1 MSGIRR
7 CRLGATRVTIVEAQ
21 FIEKLEPLFEP
32 HRFKVLRG
40 GRASVKSWSIARAL
54 LIIGANRKLQVLCAR
69 EYQSSIRESVHK
81 LLSNQIEILGLS
93 KFYDIQ
99 QSGIYG
105 PNGSQFAFVGLSDK
119 TAENLKSYEDF
130 DVAWVEEARNT
141 TDRSWNILRP
151 TIRKDGS
158 EIWVSFNPELDTDP
172 VWKMFVEDPPPGTF
186 TLELN
191 WRDNPWW
198 NDVLEAERQD
208 AQRKLSKVDYEHI
221 WEGKCRPTVAGAIY
235 ADEVAEMYSER
246 RVGLFPYDPHLLVY
260 PVFDIGWNDSMAI
273 GMYQRVA
280 SQMRMVNYLE
290 NDHKTYDWY
299 SRQMADMG
307 YNWGTL
313 FLPHD
318 GAAANVQTGKSGEE
332 VLTDLGWEVK
342 VLPKIDPREGIRM
355 ARMQLKTLYVHMPQK
370 ESLQDAQDGAYR
382 GCGRFIEC
390 MKRYRR
396 AISNTTMEP
405 GEPLHDTYS
414 HGADQW
420 RYASQA
426 APEMDNNTY
435 DLPPRR
441 RRSSWMTA

>member
-1 MSGIRR
+1 MSE
-7 CRLGATRVTIVEAQ
+7 IVEAQ

-54 LIIGANRKLQVLCAR
+54 VIIGASRKLQVLCAR

-93 KFYDIQ
+93 SVYEVQ
-99 QSGIYG
+99 QTGIYG
-105 PNGSQFAFVGLSDK
+105 PNGTQFAFVGLSDK

-158 EIWVSFNPELDTDP
+158 EIWISFNPELDTDP

-186 TLELN
+186 SIELN
-191 WRDNPWW
+191 WRDNIWF
-198 NDVLEAERQD
+198 NSVLEAERAD
-208 AQRKLSKVDYEHI
+208 AERKLPKVEYQNI

-235 ADEVAEMYSER
+235 ADEVAELYSKR
-246 RVGLFPYDPHLLVY
+246 RVGLFPYDPQQLVY

-273 GMYQRVA
+273 GMYQRLA
-280 SQMRMVNYLE
+280 SQLVKVNYLE
-290 NDHKTYDWY
+290 SDHKTYAWY
-299 SRQMADMG
+299 SKEMAKLE
-307 YNWGTL
+307 YNWGRL

-318 GAAANVQTGKSGEE
+318 GATANPQTGKTGQK
-332 VLTDLGWEVK
+332 VLEDLGWEVT
-342 VLPKIDPREGIRM
+342 VLEKINPAEGIRM
-355 ARMQLKTLYVHMPQK
+355 ARMAMQNLFVNVPDK
-370 ESLQDAQDGAYR
+370 EVEQDTEGAFR
-382 GCGRFIEC
+382 GCARWMEC

-396 AISNTTMEP
+396 AIPKTTMEP
-405 GEPLHDTYS
+405 GEPVHDEYS
-414 HGADQW
+414 HGADEW
-420 RYASQA
+420 RYAAQA
-426 APEMDNNTY
+426 APMMDNNVFEQPT
-435 DLPPRR
+435 RR
-441 RRSSWMTA
+441 RRASFMAA

>member
-1 MSGIRR
+1 
-7 CRLGATRVTIVEAQ
+7 VTDVVEAE

-54 LIIGANRKLQVLCAR
+54 VIIGASRKLQVLCAR

-81 LLSNQIEILGLS
+81 LLSNQIELLGLS
-93 KFYDIQ
+93 SLYEIQ
-99 QSGIYG
+99 QAGIYG
-105 PNGSQFAFVGLSDK
+105 PHGTQFAFVGLSDK

-141 TDRSWNILRP
+141 TQRSWNILRP

-172 VWKMFVEDPPPGTF
+172 VWTMFVEDPPEGTF
-186 TLELN
+186 TIELN
-191 WRDNPWW
+191 WRDNLWF
-198 NDVLEAERQD
+198 NSVLEAERQD
-208 AQRKLSKVDYEHI
+208 AQRKLPKVDYENI
-221 WEGKCRPTVAGAIY
+221 WEGKCRPTVEGAIY
-235 ADEVAEMYSER
+235 ADEVAEMYSQR

-260 PVFDIGWNDSMAI
+260 PVFDIGWNDSMSI
-273 GMYQRVA
+273 GMYQRHV
-280 SQMRMVNYLE
+280 SQMVKVNYLE

-299 SRQMADMG
+299 SQEMAKLN

-318 GAAANVQTGKSGEE
+318 GNTANVQTGLSGKD

-342 VLPKIDPREGIRM
+342 VLEKIDPREGIRM
-355 ARMQLKTLYVHMPQK
+355 ARMALKNLFVNLPVK
-370 ESLQDAQDGAYR
+370 EAKQSVEDGAYR
-382 GCGRFIEC
+382 GCARWMEC

-396 AISNTTMEP
+396 TIPKTTMEP
-405 GEPLHDTYS
+405 GEPLHDQYS

-420 RYASQA
+420 RYAAQA
-426 APEMDNNTY
+426 APMMDNNAY
-435 DLPPRR
+435 EQPPRR
-441 RRSSWMTA
+441 RRASFMAA